1 MNKRIKYVITLDIF
15 LIIIS
20 IFGILNPFLG
30 ILNLRN
36 CLLILLLSYSFIN
49 AFKFLLKKDYTDFEY
64 LYSCLSG
71 CLFALIMYFVKIN
84 TNKNLA
90 LFILLWVFVS
100 TLIKLIKCDNYHDNN
115 NKLWISKLANITIF
129 MIIGFVTA
137 INLGNGRVVNII
149 TISYFF
155 FINYILDFMHDIFEM
170 IRG

>member
-1 MNKRIKYVITLDIF
+1 MKNRIKYVITLDII

-36 CLLILLLSYSFIN
+36 CLLVLLISYGFIN
-49 AFKFLLKKDYTDFEY
+49 AFKFILKQDYSDFEY
-64 LYSCLSG
+64 LYSCLAG
-71 CLFALIMYFVKIN
+71 CLFALITYFVKIN

-90 LFILLWVFVS
+90 IFILLWVFVL
-100 TLIKLIKCDNYHDNN
+100 TLIKLIKCDYYHDNK
-115 NKLWISKLANITIF
+115 NKLWMTKLANIVIF
-129 MIIGFVTA
+129 MLIGFVTA